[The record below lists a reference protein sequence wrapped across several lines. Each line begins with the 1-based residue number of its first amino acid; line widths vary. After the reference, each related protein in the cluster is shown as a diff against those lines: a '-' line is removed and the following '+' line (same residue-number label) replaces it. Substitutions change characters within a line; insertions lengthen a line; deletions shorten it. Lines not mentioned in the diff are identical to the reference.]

1 VSAQGAID
9 RGHLVYRWDLD
20 KTYLHTEFDTVRDL
34 LHTAFETPASKRT
47 VPGAA
52 ALLRELRTTDPAG
65 IYILSGSPEQMRR
78 VLEAKLRLD
87 GIRWDAFTLKPS
99 LRNLMRGK
107 VRYLKD
113 QVSYKLAALLSS
125 RTGVAPDTTEVLF
138 GDDAEADAFIY
149 SIYADICA
157 GRVDDAELM
166 EVLSLANVYPEDIPP
181 LVRLAHRV
189 PRVETV
195 RRIYIHLERVSSP
208 AGFTEL
214 GRRVC
219 PFFNYFQPAV
229 VLVQDGMLDA
239 PSALRVGAELV
250 LEHGFNPEA
259 LTASFMDLSR
269 RGYVG
274 RRTAEALIEGGT
286 QVDPHGFLGA
296 APVVSRFLEDLEER
310 SRGLEEPAPLS
321 VDDIDYSGLF
331 PRDRARALAGKLRA
345 KWRRR

>member
-1 VSAQGAID
+1 MGDID
-9 RGHLVYRWDLD
+9 RASLVYRWDLD

-34 LHTAFETPASKRT
+34 LNTAFETPASKRT
-47 VPGAA
+47 VPGAS
-52 ALLRELRTTDPAG
+52 ALLRELRTTEPAG

-87 GIRWDAFTLKPS
+87 GIMWDAFTLKPS

-113 QVSYKLAALLSS
+113 QVSYKLAALLTS
-125 RTGVAPDTTEVLF
+125 RTGVAPDTMEVLF

-149 SIYADICA
+149 SLYADICG
-157 GRVDDAELM
+157 GRVGDAELM
-166 EVLSLANVYPEDIPP
+166 EVLALASVYPEDIAP
-181 LVRLAHRV
+181 LVRLAHRI
-189 PRVETV
+189 PRRETV

-208 AGFTEL
+208 AGFQEL

-219 PFFNYFQPAV
+219 PFFNYFQPAL
-229 VLVQDGMLDA
+229 VLVHDGMLDA

-259 LTASFMDLSR
+259 LIASFMDLQL

-274 RRTAEALIEGGT
+274 RTVADQLLEGAGE
-286 QVDPHGFLGA
+286 VDPHGFLGA
-296 APVVSRFLEDLEER
+296 APVVEAFAEALAERLGDL
-310 SRGLEEPAPLS
+310 GEPPPF
-321 VDDIDYSGLF
+321 VVGDIDYSGLF

-345 KWRRR
+345 KWRRH